1 MASLIHAVPG
11 EEVLHQFQM
20 SRSES
25 ERLRSI
31 DDRLRA
37 IHAENQL
44 ILVSPVYYLL
54 LSTSSYI
61 IKIFV
66 CQGLSAS
73 HVQIIFRNECK
84 FWYSTHLCCVT
95 YYKAVH
101 TQLHFARQNEP
112 CIILLSK
119 LAPSMSLMQPLP
131 TSDLQALL
139 DECRSGEQLGTH
151 KEFPPRDENTNKLLD

>member
-66 CQGLSAS
+66 C
-73 HVQIIFRNECK
+73 
-84 FWYSTHLCCVT
+84 
-95 YYKAVH
+95 
-101 TQLHFARQNEP
+101 
-112 CIILLSK
+112 
-119 LAPSMSLMQPLP
+119 
-131 TSDLQALL
+131 
-139 DECRSGEQLGTH
+139 
-151 KEFPPRDENTNKLLD
+151 